1 MLNLLMGSL
10 DGYSGKISIDGQDV
24 TDISAKSFYDRIS
37 LVQQNVFLFNDTIR
51 NNITLYRSCSDDEL
65 RIAIRKSGLDDLVSK
80 YGLDY
85 ICGEDGKNLSG
96 GEKQRISIARCLL
109 YKTDI
114 LMLDE
119 ATSALDRVTAANVFN
134 AVLNSNDITRIVV
147 THQLDEEI
155 LKRFDEIVVMKK
167 GKIIEHDK
175 FEKLMDKKG
184 YFYSLYTI
192 ESEQT
197 EDNGANNLKTA
208 S

>member
-1 MLNLLMGSL
+1 
-10 DGYSGKISIDGQDV
+10 
-24 TDISAKSFYDRIS
+24 
-37 LVQQNVFLFNDTIR
+37 
-51 NNITLYRSCSDDEL
+51 
-65 RIAIRKSGLDDLVSK
+65 
-80 YGLDY
+80 
-85 ICGEDGKNLSG
+85 
-96 GEKQRISIARCLL
+96 
-109 YKTDI
+109 